1 MFTRKV
7 WFAHVLLVFVSAWL
21 GVGICQAQSTILDL
35 PRQSQHAVLMQRV
48 GITDITI
55 SYHRPLVAGR
65 KIWGGIVPYGQV
77 WRAGANENTTI
88 EFSDPVMIEG
98 KPLDKGTYGLHM
110 IPNPDEWTV
119 IFSKNSTSWGSFTYD
134 QKEDALRVNVK
145 PRPADFQEALS
156 YNFDEL
162 KPDSTV
168 ASLHWEK
175 IAVPFKVAVSVNNVV
190 EASLHNQLRGL
201 AQYTWF
207 GWDDAANYLVDQKMD
222 LQEALKYTQR
232 SIENEERFDN
242 LMTKAKVLNAMG
254 RKDDATVAE
263 KKALE
268 KATPLQTH
276 IYARQLQAQKRQD
289 EAFAIFRSN
298 AKKYPNEWFVH
309 SGLARIYCAQGDF
322 GNAAKEMKVALAGA
336 PDSQKIYV
344 EGLVK
349 RLEANQDIN
358 K

>member
-1 MFTRKV
+1 MLTRKV
-7 WFAHVLLVFVSAWL
+7 VYLGMLSLMSVWL
-21 GVGICQAQSTILDL
+21 AGVCQAQSTILDI
-35 PRQSQHAVLMQRV
+35 PRQSQHAVLMQRL

-88 EFSDPVMIEG
+88 ELTDPVMIEG
-98 KPLDKGTYGLHM
+98 KPLDRGTYGLHM
-110 IPNPDEWTV
+110 IPNADEWIV
-119 IFSKNSTSWGSFTYD
+119 IFSRNSTSWGSFTYD

-145 PRPADFQEALS
+145 PHATEFREALT
-156 YNFDEL
+156 YDFDEL
-162 KPDSTV
+162 KPDSAV
-168 ASLHWEK
+168 ATLRWEK
-175 IAVPFKVAVSVNNVV
+175 VAVPFNVSVNVNKVV

-201 AQYTWF
+201 SQYTWW
-207 GWDDAANYLVDQKMD
+207 GWDDAANYLVDNKMD
-222 LQEALKYTQR
+222 LQEALKYNDR
-232 SIENEERFDN
+232 SLENEERFDTF
-242 LMTKAKVLNAMG
+242 MTRAKILNAMG
-254 RKDDATVAE
+254 RKDEATAAE

-268 KATPLQTH
+268 RASPLQTH

-289 EAFAIFRSN
+289 EAFAIFRNN

-309 SGLARIYCAQGDF
+309 SGLARIYSAQRDF
-322 GNAAKEMKVALAGA
+322 PNAAKEMKVALAGA
-336 PDSQKIYV
+336 PESQKTYV

-358 K
+358 